1 MSRPIVLDASVAIPL
16 VHREDE
22 SDHWRRAAAG
32 WLRADRRVIVPDHF
46 WLEVSNTLIRRHRYG
61 GGAVLE
67 ALHLLDEVVAETA
80 VLGRPTLLLALD
92 RAERFGLSTYDAT
105 YLALAESLDAELATT
120 DRVLGRAAG
129 SRLVSDG
136 RPPRR
141 LFEEGTPYDS
151 STRVTWPDYSGAA
164 SYLSSLRAELRRPGA
179 NRIAEVRGSTAP
191 A

>member
-1 MSRPIVLDASVAIPL
+1 MTGSIVLDASVAVPL
-16 VHREDE
+16 VHREPE
-22 SDHWRRAAAG
+22 SDRWRLVAAG
-32 WLRADRRVIVPDHF
+32 WLRENRRIIVPDHF

-80 VLGRPTLLLALD
+80 VLGRPTLLLAID
-92 RAERFGLSTYDAT
+92 RAERFGLSTYDVT
-105 YLALAESLDAELATT
+105 YLALAESLDAELATM
-120 DRVLGRAAG
+120 DRALERAAG
-129 SRLVSDG
+129 PRLASAE
-136 RPPRR
+136 RPSHR
-141 LFEEGTPYDS
+141 LSEEWEPYDS
-151 STRVTWPDYSGAA
+151 SPRVTWPDYSGAA